1 MNLKDTEEVYTSI
14 IDLVTKEIANIDQI
28 RTTEAIDFLKQ
39 VFFFYS
45 ISLIIINLDQTW
57 AEKLRNSGVFTQNQR
72 SQDHH
77 FVLFSLYSF
86 SMSGKILPL
95 LKDSSHFPFFF

>member
-39 VFFFYS
+39 VFFS
-45 ISLIIINLDQTW
+45 IL
-57 AEKLRNSGVFTQNQR
+57 
-72 SQDHH
+72 
-77 FVLFSLYSF
+77 
-86 SMSGKILPL
+86 
-95 LKDSSHFPFFF
+95 